1 MREEDLI
8 VCSVLLLYDGEKHG
22 DGKVE
27 LYRAPLT
34 AAFALQLQQAV
45 YE

>member
-8 VCSVLLLYDGEKHG
+8 VCSALLLYDRDKHG
-22 DGKVE
+22 DGKVD

-34 AAFALQLQQAV
+34 AALAL
-45 YE
+45 